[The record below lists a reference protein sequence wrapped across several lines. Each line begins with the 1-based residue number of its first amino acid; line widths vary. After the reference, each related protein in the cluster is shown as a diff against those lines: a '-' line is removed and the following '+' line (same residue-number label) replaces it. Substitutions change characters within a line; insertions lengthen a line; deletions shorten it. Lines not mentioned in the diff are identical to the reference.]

1 MSNIKINVIKSVQKE
16 TNTYSGFLTKKHAG
30 TLLFSDHYPPIN
42 NRLGYQ
48 RPPDQKR
55 AESFAKYLKTVN
67 SAFSTPVLLNSR
79 AKVKYNEIAPGF
91 GYIELPNM
99 ECLSII
105 DGQHRSLGIIRHYKD
120 DIVIPFLIFENLEP
134 EIEQELFIT
143 INREQ
148 KKVSMSH
155 VHFIG
160 RKNDEYSE
168 ISIKL
173 ESDFNSPWYQKVN
186 LVGARGTKRPVSL
199 QSLRSSI
206 IELLQAGEIKVLD
219 FEQKY
224 NIAIDF
230 WSVVSEIWP
239 EAWDSKK
246 SSLLTKAIGTL
257 ALSKLG
263 GFIIPNCLNDQ
274 KNGLIK
280 ERLSGYLKKASEV
293 NWMSNGNFKGYSGR
307 HGADLIKTELDS
319 MIFKD

>member
-1 MSNIKINVIKSVQKE
+1 MSKIKVNVIKSLQKQ
-16 TNTYSGFLTKKHAG
+16 TNTYSGFLSKQQASV
-30 TLLFSDHYPPIN
+30 LLFSDHYPPLN
-42 NRLGYQ
+42 DRLGYQ
-48 RPPDQKR
+48 RPPDKKR
-55 AESFAKYLKTVN
+55 AESFAKYLKTN
-67 SAFSTPVLLNSR
+67 SSAFSTPVLLNSR
-79 AKVKYNEIAPGF
+79 NKLKYSETTPGF
-91 GYIELPNM
+91 GYIELPEK
-99 ECLSII
+99 ECLSVI
-105 DGQHRSLGIIRHYKD
+105 DGQHRSLGIIRHYEK
-120 DIVIPFLIFENLEP
+120 DIVIPFLLFEDLAP
-134 EIEQELFIT
+134 ESEQELFIT

-168 ISIKL
+168 IAIKL
-173 ESDFNSPWYQKVN
+173 ESDIKSPWYQKVN

-206 IELLQAGEIKVLD
+206 IELLQAGEIKVLS

-230 WSVVSEIWP
+230 WSVVSETWP

-246 SSLLTKAIGTL
+246 KSLLTKAIGTL

-263 GFIIPNCLNDQ
+263 GFIIPNCLNKN

-280 ERLSGYLKKASEV
+280 DKLQEYLIKASEV
-293 NWMSNGNFKGYSGR
+293 NWMSDGNFKGYSGR
-307 HGADLIKTELDS
+307 HGADLIKNELDS
-319 MIFKD
+319 MIFKE